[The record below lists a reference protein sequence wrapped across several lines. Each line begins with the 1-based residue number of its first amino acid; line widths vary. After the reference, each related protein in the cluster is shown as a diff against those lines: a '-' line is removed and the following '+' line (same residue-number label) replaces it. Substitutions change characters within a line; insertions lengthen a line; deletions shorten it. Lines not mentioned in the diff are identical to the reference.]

1 MANEVYERLNKLT
14 MDELIKVMTILKDN
28 KVDCALRTVTV
39 NNDTAH
45 VKFMLVVD
53 DVNLLI
59 DTLDS
64 LDL

>member
-1 MANEVYERLNKLT
+1 MAHEVYERLNNLS

-28 KVDCALRTVTV
+28 KVDCSLRTVTV

-64 LDL
+64 LEL

>member
-1 MANEVYERLNKLT
+1 MAHEVYERLNNLS
-14 MDELIKVMTILKDN
+14 MDELIKVMSVLKDN
-28 KVDCALRTVTV
+28 KVDCSLRTVTV
-39 NNDTAH
+39 NNATAH

-64 LDL
+64 LEL

>member
-28 KVDCALRTVTV
+28 KVDCSLRTVTV

>member
-28 KVDCALRTVTV
+28 KVDCSLRTLTV

-64 LDL
+64 LEL

>member
-28 KVDCALRTVTV
+28 KVDCSLRTVTV

-64 LDL
+64 LEL

>member
-14 MDELIKVMTILKDN
+14 MEELIKVMSVLKDN
-28 KVDCALRTVTV
+28 KVDCSLRTVTV

-64 LDL
+64 LEL

>member
-1 MANEVYERLNKLT
+1 MANEVYERLDKLT

-28 KVDCALRTVTV
+28 KVDCSLRTVTV

>member
-14 MDELIKVMTILKDN
+14 MDELIKVMSVLKDN
-28 KVDCALRTVTV
+28 KVDCSLRTVTV

-64 LDL
+64 LEL

>member
-1 MANEVYERLNKLT
+1 MVQDVYERLNNLS
-14 MDELIKVMTILKDN
+14 MEELIGVMTVLKDN
-28 KVDCALRTVTV
+28 KVDCSLRTVTV

-59 DTLDS
+59 DALDC
-64 LDL
+64 LEL

>member
-1 MANEVYERLNKLT
+1 MGKEVYERLNKLS

-28 KVDCALRTVTV
+28 KVDCSLRTVTV

-53 DVNLLI
+53 DINLLI
-59 DTLDS
+59 GVLDN
-64 LDL
+64 LGL

>member
-1 MANEVYERLNKLT
+1 MAHEVYERLNNLS
-14 MDELIKVMTILKDN
+14 MDELIKVMSVLKDN
-28 KVDCALRTVTV
+28 KVDCSLRTVTV

-64 LDL
+64 LEL

>member
-1 MANEVYERLNKLT
+1 MAHEVYERLNKLS

-28 KVDCALRTVTV
+28 KVDCSLRTLTV

>member
-28 KVDCALRTVTV
+28 KVDCSLRTVTV

-53 DVNLLI
+53 DINLLI

-64 LDL
+64 LEL

>member
-14 MDELIKVMTILKDN
+14 MDELIKLMTILKDN
-28 KVDCALRTVTV
+28 KVDCSLRTVTV